1 MVQSDWLVILNPHAG
16 SRRGAHDK
24 GKIMKLLKKHKINF
38 HMVTTDYPRHAISLA
53 GEMVTAGYRNIIIA
67 GGDGTLNEV
76 VNGVF
81 QQSACPPEEVTVG
94 MIPVGTGNDW
104 IRTFGI
110 PDDYKKAIETIL
122 EGKTIRQDVG
132 EITIRRP
139 TETVTRY
146 FMNMAGF
153 GFDALTA
160 ARANRLKDKGKSG
173 IRVYVQSLVS
183 SYLSHRSR
191 RLRYFIDGEAFE
203 TVLFSASVGIGK
215 FNGGGMMQAP
225 GAIPDNGE
233 FQATV
238 IRRIG
243 LLGILRN
250 FTGLY
255 NGSFIRDKHVTTH
268 TARQIIFDSDRPIPG
283 ESDGETLKRG
293 HYTLQILPGKINVIY
308 GNDRYFSHPTPV
320 DEPSVK

>member
-38 HMVTTDYPRHAISLA
+38 HLVTSDYPQHAIALA
-53 GEMVTAGYRNIIIA
+53 GEMVAAGYRNIIVA

-76 VNGVF
+76 VNGVLR
-81 QQSACPPEEVTVG
+81 QDSCPAEEVTIG

-110 PDDYKKAIETIL
+110 PDDYKKAMEIIL
-122 EGKTIRQDVG
+122 EGKTIRQDIG
-132 EITIRRP
+132 KITIRRP
-139 TETVTRY
+139 KETVTRY

-160 ARANRLKDKGKSG
+160 ARANRLKDEGKSG
-173 IRVYVQSLVS
+173 IRVYIQSLAS
-183 SYLSHRSR
+183 SYVSHRSR
-191 RLRYFIDGEAFE
+191 RLRYFVDGKPYE

-225 GAIPDNGE
+225 GAAPDNGE
-233 FQATV
+233 FQVTV

-243 LLGILRN
+243 LWGILRN

-268 TARQIIFDSDRPIPG
+268 TARQIQFDSDKPIPA
-283 ESDGETLKRG
+283 EADGETLKRG
-293 HYTLQILPGKINVIY
+293 HYMLEVLPGKIKVIY
-308 GNDRYFSHPTPV
+308 GNDRYFSRRSHVAEHT
-320 DEPSVK
+320 

>member
-38 HMVTTDYPRHAISLA
+38 HMVTSDYPQHAISLA
-53 GEMVTAGYRNIIIA
+53 GEMVAAGYRNIIVA

-81 QQSACPPEEVTVG
+81 KQDTCPPEEVTIG

-110 PDDYKKAIETIL
+110 PDEYKKAIEIIL

-132 EITIRRP
+132 KITIRRP
-139 TETVTRY
+139 NETITRY

-153 GFDALTA
+153 GFDAMTA
-160 ARANRLKDKGKSG
+160 ARANRLKDRGKSG

-183 SYLSHRSR
+183 SYLSYRSR
-191 RLRYFIDGEAFE
+191 RLRYFVDEKPFE

-233 FQATV
+233 FQVTV

-243 LLGILRN
+243 LWGILRN

-255 NGSFIRDKHVTTH
+255 NGSFIKDKHVTTH
-268 TARQIIFDSDRPIPG
+268 TARLIRFESDKSIPG
-283 ESDGETLKRG
+283 ESDGEPLKRG
-293 HYTLQILPGKINVIY
+293 HYTLEILPGKINVIY
-308 GNDRYFSHPTPV
+308 GNDRYFSRQPHAEEHPL
-320 DEPSVK
+320 K

>member
-1 MVQSDWLVILNPHAG
+1 MEPSDWLVILNPHAG

-24 GKIMKLLKKHKINF
+24 GKIVKLLKQRGINF
-38 HMVTTDYPRHAISLA
+38 HIVTSDYPQHAISLTA
-53 GEMVTAGYRNIIIA
+53 EMVKEGYRKIIVA

-76 VNGVF
+76 VNGLF
-81 QQSACPPEEVTVG
+81 LQTDCRPEEVIIG

-110 PDDYKKAIETIL
+110 PDDYRKAIETIL
-122 EGKTIRQDVG
+122 EGKTIRQDIG
-132 EITIRRP
+132 KITIRRP

-153 GFDALTA
+153 GFDAMTA

-173 IRVYVQSLVS
+173 IRVYIQSLIS
-183 SYLSHRSR
+183 SYLSYRSR
-191 RLRYFIDGEAFE
+191 RLSYVIDGESFE

-225 GAIPDNGE
+225 GAVPDNGE
-233 FQATV
+233 FQVTV

-243 LLGILRN
+243 LWGILRN

-255 NGSFIRDKHVTTH
+255 NGSFIQDKHVTTH
-268 TARQIIFDSDRPIPG
+268 KAHQIRFDSEKPIPG

-293 HYTLQILPGKINVIY
+293 HYTLEILPGKIRVIY
-308 GNDRYFSHPTPV
+308 GNDRYFSNLNHVEEHPV
-320 DEPSVK
+320 I